1 MRPQRR
7 PYVNILL
14 IFINIAVFI
23 FQLSLDEAGLMEF
36 IYQYGVIPHEL
47 ILSQGQVWLPFLTS
61 PFLHG
66 GWFHLL
72 GNMLYLWVFGDNVE
86 DRLGHA
92 GYFLF
97 YLLAGSAGSISHIIA
112 NPDSLV
118 PTIGASG
125 AVAGVLGAYFILFP
139 RARVP
144 NPHRFLYYNGTPTGH
159 ALPLPLVPAAVF
171 NAFLSGLNPGAQTVA
186 WWAHIGGFILGSIFG
201 IATIIEIN
209 LRDRLPACQHRNAN
223 PPAPRFQDTRAHG
236 LLPQR

>member
-1 MRPQRR
+1 MLPLRDSVRPQRR

-139 RARVP
+139 RARVLTLIP
-144 NPHRFLYYNGTPTGH
+144 IGFFITTARLPAMLFLF
-159 ALPLPLVPAAVF
+159 LWFLLQFF

-201 IATIIEIN
+201 IATII
-209 LRDRLPACQHRNAN
+209 RNKLA
-223 PPAPRFQDTRAHG
+223 G
-236 LLPQR
+236 SS